1 VSEVLSGGLLDVEE
15 RAAELAQRQD
25 RLMQELTHSSSS
37 MAAAMKQQ
45 Q

>member
-1 VSEVLSGGLLDVEE
+1 MLSRGLCDVEE
-15 RAAELAQRQD
+15 RAAELSQRQD
-25 RLMQELTHSSSS
+25 RLMQELAHSSSS